1 MNRTAHRLVL
11 LPGLACDAH
20 LFQDQLGVLA
30 QRHWLHV
37 STAHTRER
45 SLPAMAQR
53 LLDEL
58 PGDEP
63 LVFIGSSMGGM
74 LAMHIARLAPQ
85 RVKALALLS
94 TSARADTPELIELR
108 SNAIVQFEAGE
119 AAKVLEANAVFAFH
133 PDNGRDEAVVAAY
146 VQSILR
152 AGVPQL
158 VAQNRAVMAREDMR
172 AWLPALRCPV
182 LVACGDRDFVTP
194 LAMSEE
200 IAALIPGAQLAVI
213 ERAGHLM
220 TWEQPEAVNRLL
232 LDWLA
237 SL

>member
-1 MNRTAHRLVL
+1 MHRLVL
-11 LPGLACDAH
+11 LPGLACDAT
-20 LFQDQLGVLA
+20 LFQDQLAALA
-30 QRHWLHV
+30 EHHWVRV
-37 STAHTRER
+37 STVHTREP
-45 SLPAMAQR
+45 SLPAMAER
-53 LLDEL
+53 LLAEL
-58 PGDEP
+58 PDDAP
-63 LVFIGSSMGGM
+63 LVFIGSSMGAM
-74 LAMHIARLAPQ
+74 LAMHIAHLAPQ

-108 SNAIVQFEAGE
+108 SSAIVQFEAGGAE
-119 AAKVLEANAVFAFH
+119 RVLRDNAIFAFH
-133 PDNGRDEAVVAAY
+133 PENGRDPTAVSGY
-146 VQSILR
+146 VQAILR

-182 LVACGDRDFVTP
+182 LVACGDRDLVTP

-200 IAALIPGAQLAVI
+200 IAGLIPGAQLAVV

-237 SL
+237 AL